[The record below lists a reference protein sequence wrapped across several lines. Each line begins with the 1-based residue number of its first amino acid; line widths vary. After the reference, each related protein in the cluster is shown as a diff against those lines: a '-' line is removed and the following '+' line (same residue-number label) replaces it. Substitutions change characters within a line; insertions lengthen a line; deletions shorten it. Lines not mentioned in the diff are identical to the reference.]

1 MSLGTSAVLAVG
13 HTSSGEAATFWILA
27 PIAFIAA
34 LAMVCTRRAVHAAL
48 LLAVD
53 MLALAVL
60 YAAQDA
66 PFLAFVQIFVY
77 TGAVMMLFLFVLMLV
92 GVDASDS
99 LVETLRGQRLAAI
112 VLALGFAGLLMGGIG
127 NALVDAPDRGLADA
141 NSGGNPTGLAN
152 LLFTRYV
159 FAFEVTSALLITAA
173 LGAMVLTHRE
183 RLTPRPTQREL
194 MQERVRSGRRLT
206 PMPNP
211 GVYARHNAVDVPAL
225 LPDGSPD
232 PESVP
237 RVVAAN
243 APPGRRVASPAA
255 LGLGAERRSGDAIEP
270 PVPPPTTDGEGS
282 A

>member
-1 MSLGTSAVLAVG
+1 VSTGATAQLLAAGTSG
-13 HTSSGEAATFWILA
+13 SEAATFWILA
-27 PIAFIAA
+27 PIAVIAA
-34 LAMVCTRRAVHAAL
+34 IGMVATRRAVHAAL

-53 MLALAVL
+53 MIALAVL

-99 LVETLRGQRLAAI
+99 VIETLRGQRIAAL
-112 VLALGFAGLLMGGIG
+112 VLAIGFAGLLIGGIG
-127 NALVDAPDRGLADA
+127 NALTDTPVKGLTDA
-141 NSGGNPTGLAN
+141 NTDGNSTGLAH

-183 RLTPRPTQREL
+183 RVGERVTQRDL
-194 MQERVRSGRRLT
+194 MQARVREGSRIT
-206 PMPNP
+206 PMPSP

-225 LPDGSPD
+225 LPDGSPAT
-232 PESVP
+232 ESLPGMLAGV
-237 RVVAAN
+237 
-243 APPGRRVASPAA
+243 APPNRRVATPFA
-255 LGLGAERRSGDAIEP
+255 LGEATASSDAIGTGSEP
-270 PVPPPTTDGEGS
+270 TGETPS
-282 A
+282 

>member
-1 MSLGTSAVLAVG
+1 VTATAQLLALGNTSG
-13 HTSSGEAATFWILA
+13 SEAATFWVLA
-27 PIAFIAA
+27 PIALLAA
-34 LAMVCTRRAVHAAL
+34 VGMVATRRAVHAAL

-53 MLALAVL
+53 MIALAVL

-99 LVETLRGQRLAAI
+99 VVETLRGQRIAAL
-112 VLALGFAGLLMGGIG
+112 VLGLGFAGLLIGGIG
-127 NALVDAPDRGLADA
+127 NALADRPDKGLADA
-141 NSGGNPTGLAN
+141 NAEGNTTGLAHIV
-152 LLFTRYV
+152 FTKYV

-183 RLTPRPTQREL
+183 RIGERLTQRDR
-194 MQERVRSGRRLT
+194 MQARVLAGERLT
-206 PMPNP
+206 PLPSP

-225 LPDGSPD
+225 NPDGSAA

-237 RVVAAN
+237 HLVAGAP
-243 APPGRRVASPAA
+243 PPGRRVATPAA
-255 LGLGAERRSGDAIEP
+255 LGRAAERRPQTGVES
-270 PVPPPTTDGEGS
+270 TTGEDTPS
-282 A
+282 